1 MSSRAYRKSLGSLCC
16 GAVGLLMAASA
27 LPAPAYAR
35 GKKESGRSGSQ
46 AAVVRDSRREAG
58 RGKTP
63 AELLRSG
70 TEALAQKNFAAA
82 SADLQQS
89 YRQAPYSEA
98 LFQLGML
105 AEAEGRT
112 VAAHDILR
120 RYLFEAPS
128 DDTTASADKAR
139 AILAKGMPAHG
150 ELSIVAET
158 QGLVLVDGLVV
169 GSLPLPMP
177 LLVPPGNHQVVI
189 EVGAKRIAEQ
199 VPVTVGRNA
208 ELRFKLN
215 PQVVAV
221 SLAPAVLYLPKFE
234 GLTAQEQQQVETA
247 ALEGARAAKYSL
259 LRVEDALLQSAAQQG
274 CIDQPAC
281 QLALAQGNG
290 LSHILTMRSQVSGA
304 KRDQWRF
311 DVQLQELTIKEPA
324 SDKKAL
330 CSGCSVERAKGE
342 LKAAL
347 TDSLQS
353 GTVRARTTLEV
364 KTTPPGAA
372 VLLNKVALG
381 VTPLS
386 APVWTGAS
394 SLTLSL
400 PGFAQQEQQLELA
413 AGTPATV
420 EVTLL
425 PALTAKVEPATQVR
439 WIVQPRPRWRLALG
453 GALLGLG
460 PVVGGLG
467 ISALS
472 VNGQCKSFETAPA
485 CEHIFETNGIGG
497 SLVGLGVGM
506 IGAGV
511 VFLALPGKQTAAE
524 MRVQDDSRSVALP
537 TP

>member
-1 MSSRAYRKSLGSLCC
+1 MRSRANRRSWDPLCR
-16 GAVGLLMAASA
+16 GAVGLLMAVSA
-27 LPAPAYAR
+27 LQDPAYAR
-35 GKKESGRSGSQ
+35 GKKESNSSGSQ
-46 AAVVRDSRREAG
+46 TAAVRASRKEVG
-58 RGKTP
+58 RGKAP

-70 TEALAQKNFAAA
+70 IAALAQKNFAAA
-82 SADLQQS
+82 SADLQLS
-89 YRQAPYSEA
+89 YRLAPYSEA

-128 DDTTASADKAR
+128 DDTTESADKAR
-139 AILAKGMPAHG
+139 AIVAKGMPAHG

-199 VPVTVGRNA
+199 VPVTVGRSA

-221 SLAPAVLYLPKFE
+221 SLAPAVLYLPKFD
-234 GLTAQEQQQVETA
+234 GLTAQEQQQIETA

-259 LRVEDALLQSAAQQG
+259 LRVEDALQQSAAQQG
-274 CIDQPAC
+274 CVEQPAC

-290 LSHILTMRSQVSGA
+290 LSHVLTLRSQVSGA

-311 DVQLQELTIKEPA
+311 EVQLQELTVKEPA

-330 CSGCSVERAKGE
+330 CNGCSVERAKGE

-347 TDSLQS
+347 TAALQS
-353 GTVRARTTLEV
+353 GTVRVRTTLEV
-364 KTTPPGAA
+364 KSTPPGAS

-400 PGFAQQEQQLELA
+400 PGFASQNQQLELA
-413 AGTPATV
+413 AGTPAAV
-420 EVTLL
+420 EVILL

-453 GALLGLG
+453 GVLLGLG

-467 ISALS
+467 VSALS
-472 VNGQCKSFETAPA
+472 VNGQCKSFETAPT
-485 CEHIFETNGIGG
+485 CERTFETNGVGG

-506 IGAGV
+506 VGAGV
-511 VFLALPGKQTAAE
+511 VLLALPGKRAA
-524 MRVQDDSRSVALP
+524 VQEISGVSSAVAP
-537 TP
+537 NTP

>member
-1 MSSRAYRKSLGSLCC
+1 MKSRAYKKSWGLLCC

-27 LPAPAYAR
+27 LPSPTYAR
-35 GKKESGRSGSQ
+35 GKKASGGGGSQ
-46 AAVVRDSRREAG
+46 AAGVRESRREAG
-58 RGKTP
+58 RGKGP

-70 TEALAQKNFAAA
+70 IEALAQKNFAAA

-89 YRQAPYSEA
+89 YRLAPYSEA

-128 DDTTASADKAR
+128 DDTTESADKAR
-139 AILAKGMPAHG
+139 AIVAKGMPAHG

-177 LLVPPGNHQVVI
+177 LLVPPGNHQVMI
-189 EVGAKRIAEQ
+189 EVGAKRITEQ

-234 GLTAQEQQQVETA
+234 GLTAQEQQQVESA
-247 ALEGARAAKYSL
+247 AVDGARAAKYSL

-274 CIDQPAC
+274 CIEQPAC

-290 LSHILTMRSQVSGA
+290 LLHILTVRSQVSGA

-311 DVQLQELTIKEPA
+311 EVQLQELTVKEPA

-330 CSGCSVERAKGE
+330 CNGCSAERAKGE

-347 TDSLQS
+347 TDSLQN
-353 GTVRARTTLEV
+353 GTVRALTTLAV
-364 KTTPPGAA
+364 KSTPPGAS

-386 APVWTGAS
+386 APVWTGTS

-400 PGFAQQEQQLELA
+400 PGFATQDKQLELA
-413 AGTPATV
+413 TGTPATA

-425 PALTAKVEPATQVR
+425 PALTAKEEPASQVR

-453 GALLGLG
+453 GVLLGAG
-460 PVVGGLG
+460 VIGAGFG
-467 ISALS
+467 ISGLS
-472 VNGQCKSFETAPA
+472 VDKGCMPSIDPNCNREYQTG
-485 CEHIFETNGIGG
+485 GIGG
-497 SLVGLGVGM
+497 GLLGVG
-506 IGAGV
+506 IGLVGAGV
-511 VFLALPGKQTAAE
+511 VLMAIPG
-524 MRVQDDSRSVALP
+524 SRHAVAVPSRDNLKN
-537 TP
+537 

>member
-1 MSSRAYRKSLGSLCC
+1 MRSRAHRRSWDPLCR
-16 GAVGLLMAASA
+16 GAVGLLMAVSA
-27 LPAPAYAR
+27 LQDPAYAR
-35 GKKESGRSGSQ
+35 GKKESNSSGSQ
-46 AAVVRDSRREAG
+46 TAAVRASRKEVG
-58 RGKTP
+58 RGKAP

-70 TEALAQKNFAAA
+70 IAALAQKNFAAA
-82 SADLQQS
+82 SADLQLS
-89 YRQAPYSEA
+89 YRLAPYSEA

-128 DDTTASADKAR
+128 DDTTESADKAR
-139 AILAKGMPAHG
+139 AIVAKGMPAHG

-199 VPVTVGRNA
+199 VPVTVGRSA

-221 SLAPAVLYLPKFE
+221 SLAPAVLYLPKFD
-234 GLTAQEQQQVETA
+234 GLTAQEQQQIETA

-259 LRVEDALLQSAAQQG
+259 LRVEDALQQSAAQQG
-274 CIDQPAC
+274 CVEQPAC

-311 DVQLQELTIKEPA
+311 EVQLQELTVKEPA

-330 CSGCSVERAKGE
+330 CNGCSVERAKGE

-353 GTVRARTTLEV
+353 GTVRPRTTLEV
-364 KTTPPGAA
+364 KSTPPGAS

-400 PGFAQQEQQLELA
+400 PGFASQNQQLELA
-413 AGTPATV
+413 AGTPAAV

-453 GALLGLG
+453 GVLLGAG
-460 PVVGGLG
+460 AVVGGFG
-467 ISALS
+467 VSGLS
-472 VNGQCKSFETAPA
+472 VDKGCMQSSDPGCTREYQTG
-485 CEHIFETNGIGG
+485 GIGG
-497 SLVGLGVGM
+497 GLLGVG
-506 IGAGV
+506 IGVVGAGV
-511 VFLALPGKQTAAE
+511 VLMAIPGSRRAVAAPSSE
-524 MRVQDDSRSVALP
+524 LSQQ
-537 TP
+537 